1 MRRAVREYK
10 YEVNE
15 GRMTEECTQYLAQLQ
30 KDWERHRVKLGVA
43 ALRKEV
49 RTPFAISLIIDTP
62 PQMVERDRES
72 LVSTEDGILPSLPSS
87 ESISDA
93 LAAQKSV
100 DMLFDRLHGK
110 SSWEPAKPPEALGE
124 FLDSR
129 HMLPLFFPSD
139 PRMLAALP
147 GRLPKT
153 AGESKPN
160 GTSAGSAEATPA
172 SVGSRGPLDWTMGG
186 KKVRDVGVG
195 ILAWVDGVAYTSR
208 WTRHAEVEPDDE
220 LERMQDSPA
229 PDEDL
234 TLNPN
239 TPAPLK
245 GITPL
250 TRRKSSRRGRSSALT
265 GEEDEFGAMG

>member
-1 MRRAVREYK
+1 
-10 YEVNE
+10 
-15 GRMTEECTQYLAQLQ
+15 
-30 KDWERHRVKLGVA
+30 
-43 ALRKEV
+43 
-49 RTPFAISLIIDTP
+49 
-62 PQMVERDRES
+62 MVERDRES
-72 LVSTEDGILPSLPSS
+72 LMSTEGDAPPSLPSS
-87 ESISDA
+87 ESIPDV
-93 LAAQKSV
+93 LEAQKSV
-100 DMLFDRLHGK
+100 DMLFDRLQGK

-147 GRLPKT
+147 SKFPNT

-160 GTSAGSAEATPA
+160 GKSPGPVEATPA
-172 SVGSRGPLDWTMGG
+172 SVGSRGPLDWTQGG

-208 WTRHAEVEPDDE
+208 WTRPVETEPDDE
-220 LERMQDSPA
+220 VERMRDSPG

-239 TPAPLK
+239 TPAPLES
-245 GITPL
+245 ITPL

-265 GEEDEFGAMG
+265 AGGEDEFGAVGHTRF